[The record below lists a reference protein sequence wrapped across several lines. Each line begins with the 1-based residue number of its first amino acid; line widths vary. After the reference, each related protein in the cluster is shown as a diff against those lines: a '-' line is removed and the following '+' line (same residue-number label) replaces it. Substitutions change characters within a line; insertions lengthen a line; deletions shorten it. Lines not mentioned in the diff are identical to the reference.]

1 MAQDDGRRSAGPGD
15 RRADGYGRRGP
26 GRHRRAGRDECRGSP
41 GPARGS
47 DRVVLTTGEDRLHGG
62 APNQGW
68 WSNSRRNHSR
78 NDSYTVGGCRRDEHR
93 SFFTFSLA
101 DLRAP
106 VVAARLEVFAATLE
120 GARTE
125 RLRLHDVST
134 PARRLNANDVLDLDV
149 WRDLGTGARYGS
161 YVIDTEKDERWL
173 RLPLSRKAVR
183 DLERARGRWF
193 SLGAR
198 LVAPSCGTEL
208 FAWSHDRGLTARLVL
223 RTAAG

>member
-1 MAQDDGRRSAGPGD
+1 MAQDDGRRSVALGTAGLTGTAGAGP
-15 RRADGYGRRGP
+15 DGTGAQAATSAAVAQAP
-26 GRHRRAGRDECRGSP
+26 PVAP
-41 GPARGS
+41 